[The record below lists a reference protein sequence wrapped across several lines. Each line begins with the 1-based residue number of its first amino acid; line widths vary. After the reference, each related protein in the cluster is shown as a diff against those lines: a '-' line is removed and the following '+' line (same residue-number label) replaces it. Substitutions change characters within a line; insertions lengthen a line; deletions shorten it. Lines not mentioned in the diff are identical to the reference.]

1 MNTLSHAKPANAT
14 HDAVTR
20 RRKVARGVAKW
31 LHIAAAPSF
40 AAMALLSA
48 LSGGEIGQITCL
60 GAHSASSWDS
70 MSLMYL
76 LMSVFHAGPWLKI
89 ASR

>member
-1 MNTLSHAKPANAT
+1 MNALGHANPANT
-14 HDAVTR
+14 MTR
-20 RRKVARGVAKW
+20 RRNAARGVAKW
-31 LHIAAAPSF
+31 LHIAATPAF

-48 LSGGEIGQITCL
+48 LSGDGMYQITCL
-60 GAHSASSWDS
+60 GTQSASLWDS
-70 MSLMYL
+70 MGLMYL